1 MSYELPPSNIAGA
14 RRRLPV
20 PTADPALHVDYA
32 DVLEQAKINER
43 EKVLRELYS
52 EVSSVSTDRGRS
64 YDYRSDPKRP
74 DEIKSE
80 ILALIRRK
88 QS

>member
-14 RRRLPV
+14 RRRM
-20 PTADPALHVDYA
+20 PAAEPGLFVDYA

-43 EKVLRELYS
+43 EKLLRELYA
-52 EVSSVSTDRGRS
+52 EVSKLPTRNERS
-64 YDYRSDPKRP
+64 YDYRTDPKSA
-74 DEIKSE
+74 DEMKTSVMN
-80 ILALIRRK
+80 LIRSK

>member
-14 RRRLPV
+14 RRRMQVSAAEPGLY
-20 PTADPALHVDYA
+20 VDYA
-32 DVLEQAKINER
+32 DVLEQAKLNER
-43 EKVLRELYS
+43 EKLLRELYS
-52 EVSSVSTDRGRS
+52 EVSRVSTDRGRS

-74 DEIKSE
+74 DEIKTE
-80 ILALIRRK
+80 ILQIIRNK

>member
-14 RRRLPV
+14 RRRLPA
-20 PTADPALHVDYA
+20 ADPALHVDYA

-52 EVSSVSTDRGRS
+52 EVSRISTERGRS

-74 DEIKSE
+74 DEVKTE
-80 ILALIRRK
+80 ILALIRGK
-88 QS
+88 QA